1 MSNISGK
8 RAATSPLNSEFY
20 KKPKLGLSDEE
31 LGRLNLELKQELEEV
46 ITIPISNPE
55 GVDSKHLLRAFREV
69 ARQASNVDKTFT
81 DRGAC
86 MDFIERLPPD
96 TTKEFASL
104 WIEAHNKGDWSEF
117 ANFCALFP
125 SHHSAI
131 LAIALCSLT
140 LG

>member
-8 RAATSPLNSEFY
+8 RAATSPLNAAFY
-20 KKPKLGLSDEE
+20 KRPKLGLSDEE
-31 LGRLNLELKQELEEV
+31 LGRLNLDLKQKLEDL
-46 ITIPISNPE
+46 ISSPISSRE
-55 GVDSKHLLRAFREV
+55 GVESKHLLKAFREI
-69 ARQASNVDKTFT
+69 AIKASNVDKTFT
-81 DRGAC
+81 DRRAC

-96 TTKEFASL
+96 TTKEFATL

-117 ANFCALFP
+117 ANSCALFP

-140 LG
+140 SG